1 MFKITDHLSRDEIKS
16 LLKTSDARGWLSI
29 ITTWGLIAFSL
40 TLVAFYPA
48 WWSVAVALVL
58 IGGRHLALAILM
70 HEGAHKSLF
79 KTPWLNDVAV
89 QWLCAYPTGNDVVRY
104 REHHLRHHAYTQ
116 TKKDPDLCLAEP
128 FPVTKGSLARKFLR
142 DILGVTG
149 VKRVIGI
156 ILIDLGFYTY
166 TISAGAQKIDQTG
179 RKFSDVFKMAV
190 KNWHGV
196 ILTNAVFVGVLA
208 RAGHPELYLI
218 WILSYLTTYS
228 VFLRVRSMAEHAVTS
243 DAEEPLNNTRTTK
256 ANLFARVTVAP
267 HHVNYH
273 LEHHLL
279 MTVPHYRLP
288 RMHALLKARGVLDG
302 ACLAPG
308 YWNVLGT
315 MASR

>member
-1 MFKITDHLSRDEIKS
+1 
-16 LLKTSDARGWLSI
+16 
-29 ITTWGLIAFSL
+29 
-40 TLVAFYPA
+40 
-48 WWSVAVALVL
+48 
-58 IGGRHLALAILM
+58 
-70 HEGAHKSLF
+70 
-79 KTPWLNDVAV
+79 V
-89 QWLCAYPTGNDVVRY
+89 QWLCAYPAGNDMTRY

-116 TKKDPDLCLAEP
+116 TEKDPDLCLSEP
-128 FPVTKGSLARKFLR
+128 FPVTKNSLARKFLR
-142 DILGVTG
+142 DLIGITG
-149 VKRVIGI
+149 VKRVMGI

-179 RKFSDVFKMAV
+179 RKFSDILKLAV

-196 ILTNAVFVGVLA
+196 ILTNAIFVGILWLT
-208 RAGHPELYLI
+208 GHVELYLL

-228 VFLRVRSMAEHAVTS
+228 VFLRVRSMAEHAATPDVE
-243 DAEEPLNNTRTTK
+243 DPLNNTRTTV
-256 ANLFARVTVAP
+256 ANILARVTVAP

-288 RMHALLKARGVLDG
+288 RMHRLIKARGIFES

-308 YWNVLGT
+308 YLNVLKV